1 MDKQTFTLKPEHIE
15 LLSRAYVSWDDCEFG
30 APEINP
36 KRPYGNSDV
45 YQDMLEIL
53 GLKELRSGVFE
64 FKLFSKKWLL
74 KGEDKYNIYLEGA
87 DEEDLIEKLDELHK
101 ELKIALQIVLSTKSF
116 MLGVYEAEK
125 YDNDWKLK
133 K

>member
-1 MDKQTFTLKPEHIE
+1 MDKQTFTLKSEHIK
-15 LLSRAYVSWDDCEFG
+15 LLSRTCVGWDDCEFG
-30 APEINP
+30 APEIDP

-64 FKLFSKKWLL
+64 FKLFGKKWLL

-87 DEEDLIEKLDELHK
+87 DEEDLIEKLNELHK
-101 ELKIALQIVLSTKSF
+101 ELETALQIVLSTRSF
-116 MLGVYEAEK
+116 KPGVYEAEE
-125 YDNDWKLK
+125 YTDDWKLGK
-133 K
+133 